1 MIETQR
7 SSAHPKVFV
16 SYRKTDTEGVAGRL
30 AAALGARFGE
40 HRVFFDRHTIAAGER
55 FDDRIET
62 AVANAEVVLVLI
74 GTQWLR
80 AQDRHGRRRL
90 SQRDDWVR
98 REVVIALTR
107 GRPIIPLLVNG
118 AELPDKEALD
128 DEPELVNLTT
138 LQATV
143 LRESEWKT
151 DLAKI
156 FKRIVRLAPDA
167 SSGLPPVVDPPRL
180 AWRTDTPVNA
190 PPLDLQ
196 TAVGLERGHLIALV
210 EGIDAADLLSVL
222 RDGEAR
228 LLAAVHADSAAP
240 QLPLRNW
247 TRLRPERINAEVATR
262 AALLAQCDPYAEPDK
277 RRGTPDAEPATGLV
291 IGIDQASYAD
301 QHRGIESAIGVFAA
315 GLSDRS
321 TQAVVFVLRER
332 TSSDSRPL
340 AAHLRGLIARACP
353 GIHPLDLVLGH
364 RRPIQR
370 LADEACADHVWAA
383 LTRLDAM
390 DDVDQLSPET
400 LIGLLAED
408 LEPPCDLVVLDRSL
422 LALRDRPKLAAI
434 LVEAIAKTAEPRLRR
449 DILHLI
455 CAEPLLVE
463 AWVRGLLSRSIPR
476 IELFDLIPTAGVGS
490 VLDPL
495 VIGLLRVSDR
505 YPLLA
510 ENARD
515 MLSRML
521 DDFPVDPIVRRLV
534 DQRETPDSTRLRL
547 SWPGLFEDLRSVQWG
562 QARSVLDAGPSSGLE
577 AEGLI
582 EILSVDSPG
591 VWWALTARPLA
602 HAALG
607 RLLAQPAEKRAV
619 FGLCTRQ
626 EWKTITR
633 RPILAEQVLACR
645 GFRSLVFGPPVDRP
659 T

>member
-16 SYRKTDTEGVAGRL
+16 SYRKSDTEGVAGRL
-30 AAALGARFGE
+30 AAALGRRFGE

-55 FDDRIET
+55 FDNRIET
-62 AVANAEVVLVLI
+62 AVANAEVVLVVI

-80 AQDRHGRRRL
+80 AQDEHGRRRL

-98 REVVIALTR
+98 REVVIALAR
-107 GRPIIPLLVNG
+107 GRSIIPILVNG
-118 AELPDKEALD
+118 AERPPKRAFV
-128 DEPELVNLTT
+128 DEPELVNLTK
-138 LQATV
+138 LQATA
-143 LRESEWKT
+143 LRESEWET
-151 DLAKI
+151 DLAGL
-156 FKRIVRLAPDA
+156 FEQIVRLAPDT
-167 SSGLPPVVDPPRL
+167 SSGLPPPRL
-180 AWRTDTPVNA
+180 AWRIDTQVNA

-228 LLAAVHADSAAP
+228 LLAAAEADSAAP
-240 QLPLRNW
+240 QLPIRNW
-247 TRLRPERINAEVATR
+247 TRLRPERIDAAVATR
-262 AALLAQCDPYAEPDK
+262 AALFAQCDPFAEPDE
-277 RRGTPDAEPATGLV
+277 RRGTPDAEPATGLI
-291 IGIDQASYAD
+291 IGVDQASYAD

-332 TSSDSRPL
+332 NSSDSRPL
-340 AAHLRGLIARACP
+340 VAHLRRLLARACP

-364 RRPIQR
+364 RRPIAR
-370 LADEACADHVWAA
+370 LSDEGCADHVRAA
-383 LTRLDAM
+383 LERFDALEV
-390 DDVDQLSPET
+390 VDQLSPET

-422 LALRDRPKLAAI
+422 LALGDRPKLAAI
-434 LVEAIAKTAEPRLRR
+434 LVEGIAGTAEPRLRR

-463 AWVRGLLSRSIPR
+463 AWVRGLLLSSIPR
-476 IELFDLIPTAGVGS
+476 IELSDLIPSAGVGS

-505 YPLLA
+505 YPPLA
-510 ENARD
+510 EKARET
-515 MLSRML
+515 LCRVL

-534 DQRETPDSTRLRL
+534 DQREAPDSPRLRL
-547 SWPGLFEDLRSVQWG
+547 DWPGLSEDLRPLQWG
-562 QARSVLDAGPSSGLE
+562 QARSVLDAVPSSGLT

-582 EILSVDSPG
+582 EVLQVDSPG
-591 VWWALTARPLA
+591 VWQALTARPLA
-602 HAALG
+602 QAALE

-626 EWKTITR
+626 EWETITR

-645 GFRSLVFGPPVDRP
+645 GFRSMVFEPPVDRH